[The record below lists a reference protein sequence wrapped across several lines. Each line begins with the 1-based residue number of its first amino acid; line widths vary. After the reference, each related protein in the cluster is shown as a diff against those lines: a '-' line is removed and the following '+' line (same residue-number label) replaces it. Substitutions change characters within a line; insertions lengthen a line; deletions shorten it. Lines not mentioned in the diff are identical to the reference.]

1 MSIMSTLSKSTL
13 VRSSYEGVLEAGF
26 IPRRAFAHFF
36 INDAGLKSQ
45 IHLQNYYSFF
55 FPDTLTAA
63 TATVWLHDH
72 TGKQIAKK
80 SFEVAPFGQLYLG
93 IEDLLGEDIPMEGMV
108 YVDLKPP
115 RIIRKQMKTLPNVLG
130 AEANTPFWVS
140 YRDANENYMYV
151 HSIESYRGKVFG
163 AIWPLNKVME
173 IAAPER
179 NEWSSWRLL
188 DVNLLDELQVV
199 VMNHSHI
206 PGETSLRV
214 FDQDNNL
221 IWSIDKT
228 LLPRETCRVEIP
240 EREIANWKADS
251 HISEVRI
258 GLSQVLTSN
267 GKPYVLMRYGG
278 GPLSMHHG

>member
-1 MSIMSTLSKSTL
+1 MSVMSSLSQNSL

-36 INDAGLKSQ
+36 INDSGLKSQ

-55 FPDTLTAA
+55 FPDTLTPA

-163 AIWPLNKVME
+163 AIWPLSRVM
-173 IAAPER
+173 ATAKPQR

-199 VMNHSHI
+199 VMNHSHL
-206 PGETSLRV
+206 PGDTVLQV
-214 FDQDNNL
+214 FDQNNNI
-221 IWSIDKT
+221 IWSQDIH
-228 LLPRETCRVEIP
+228 LEPRESNRVAVPP
-240 EREIANWKADS
+240 EAISEWKNLPDV
-251 HISEVRI
+251 SEVRI
-258 GLSQVLTSN
+258 GLSKVMTSN
-267 GKPYVLMRYGG
+267 GKPYVMLRYGG
-278 GPLSMHHG
+278 GPLSLHHG

>member
-1 MSIMSTLSKSTL
+1 MTLMSTLSKNK
-13 VRSSYEGVLEAGF
+13 VIRSSYEGVLEAGY

-63 TATVWLHDH
+63 VATVWLHDSS
-72 TGKQIAKK
+72 GKQIAKK

-93 IEDLLGEDIPMEGMV
+93 IEDLLGEDVPMEGMV
-108 YVDLKPP
+108 FVDLKPP
-115 RIIRKQMKTLPNVLG
+115 RVIRKQMKTLPNVLG

-163 AIWPLNKVME
+163 AVWPLSRVM
-173 IAAPER
+173 ATAQPQR
-179 NEWSSWRLL
+179 TEWSSWRLL

-199 VMNHSHI
+199 VMNHSHL
-206 PGETSLRV
+206 PGETTLRV
-214 FDQDNNL
+214 FDQENNL
-221 IWSIDKT
+221 IWST
-228 LLPRETCRVEIP
+228 ELVLQPREANRVQIP
-240 EREIANWKADS
+240 EAVIAEWKLLENV
-251 HISEVRI
+251 SEVRI
-258 GLSQVLTSN
+258 GLSQLMTSN